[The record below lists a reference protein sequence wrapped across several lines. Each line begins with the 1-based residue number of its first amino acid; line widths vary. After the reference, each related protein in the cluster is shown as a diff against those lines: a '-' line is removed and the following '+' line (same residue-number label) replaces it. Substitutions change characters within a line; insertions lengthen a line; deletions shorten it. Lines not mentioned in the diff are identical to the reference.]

1 MPQRPTLAKSYWTLP
16 LMVLLLLVVAILSLH
31 VGAHPISLWQ
41 LSEILSDPTSVEYTI
56 LMQLR
61 LPRIINAISIGGGLS
76 LCGAILQGLFRNP
89 LVEPYTL
96 GISGGASLG
105 VTLAI
110 VLGLSTAFLTLPA
123 FGFIGALVTIL
134 LVYANSYQ
142 RHGLSVQRMLLV
154 GVMVSFM
161 ASSGVMLLLSVARA
175 EQLSRIIFWTMGSL
189 QESIPLIVWG
199 MLLFTLLLLGVS
211 YLFVQSLNALRL
223 GELKAQQLGID
234 TRRVVLWLFVL
245 SSLLT
250 SACVAVAGV
259 IGFVGLVIPQATRI
273 LLGNDYRVLLV
284 GSFIN
289 GGIFLILCDML
300 ARTILSPIELP
311 IGVITGLIGGVAF
324 LYLIHRTRRSHQ
336 I

>member
-1 MPQRPTLAKSYWTLP
+1 MSYLMASSRKQLRHLLP
-16 LMVLLLLVVAILSLH
+16 LLLLLPLL
-31 VGAHPISLWQ
+31 VGCHKAGQ
-41 LSEILSDPTSVEYTI
+41 QEKET
-56 LMQLR
+56 QA
-61 LPRIINAISIGGGLS
+61 PRIVS
-76 LCGAILQGLFRNP
+76 LVP
-89 LVEPYTL
+89 
-96 GISGGASLG
+96 S
-105 VTLAI
+105 VTDQIYDLACD
-110 VLGLSTAFLTLPA
+110 S
-123 FGFIGALVTIL
+123 
-134 LVYANSYQ
+134 
-142 RHGLSVQRMLLV
+142 LLV

-189 QESIPLIVWG
+189 QESNPLIVWG

-223 GELKAQQLGID
+223 GELKAQQLGVDI
-234 TRRVVLWLFVL
+234 RRVVLWLFVL

-250 SACVAVAGV
+250 SACVSVAGV